1 MVTSK
6 CEQDRA
12 KCRFLIQPNQSLTS
26 YGMAMFFAI
35 ALAVSMTI
43 ATGFALA
50 GAWPIM
56 PFAGLEMLALG
67 LALRMCARKA
77 RRYELIA
84 IDDDRIEIRR
94 AAGGPRESFSFQR
107 YWAQVRLMPPVNR
120 SHASRLLIRS
130 HGRSVEV
137 GSWLDEQERR
147 ELASGL
153 QKTIGRS
160 GATTGHYRTGFTKL

>member
-1 MVTSK
+1 
-6 CEQDRA
+6 
-12 KCRFLIQPNQSLTS
+12 
-26 YGMAMFFAI
+26 MFFAI

-84 IDDDRIEIRR
+84 IDEDRIEIRR
-94 AAGGPRESFSFQR
+94 AAGG
-107 YWAQVRLMPPVNR
+107 R
-120 SHASRLLIRS
+120 SARVVQLSTLL
-130 HGRSVEV
+130 GAGQADAACEPQPCKPAVDTL
-137 GSWLDEQERR
+137 SW
-147 ELASGL
+147 
-153 QKTIGRS
+153 T
-160 GATTGHYRTGFTKL
+160 